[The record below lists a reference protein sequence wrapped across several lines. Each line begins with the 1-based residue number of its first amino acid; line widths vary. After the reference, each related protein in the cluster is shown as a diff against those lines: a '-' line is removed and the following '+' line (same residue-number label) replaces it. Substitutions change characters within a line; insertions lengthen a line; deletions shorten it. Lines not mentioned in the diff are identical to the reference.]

1 MRTNTDTPDGRGS
14 DGFSDWLR
22 RVRQRLIELQFYDS
36 TTIAFEQTTRGV
48 RAHVKGSNIS
58 GGGAATN
65 PFVDFWD
72 PTLPYAGG
80 SIVQV
85 PSPTTYNA
93 IVIQPGTYALRQG
106 LSTTAG
112 PVYNSIPQYPY
123 PTSAGV
129 GNINTGYPVFPYC
142 FWILIAFGPKIIGTC
157 AGGSGV
163 QEYANTTGTF

>member
-1 MRTNTDTPDGRGS
+1 MSNPYYTVGS
-14 DGFSDWLR
+14 LYR
-22 RVRQRLIELQFYDS
+22 DS
-36 TTIAFEQTTRGV
+36 ATGNLYYCTGA
-48 RAHVKGSNIS
+48 GSKSGSTWQKIS
-58 GGGAATN
+58 GGGGGG
-65 PFVDFWD
+65 FVDFWD
-72 PTLPYAGG
+72 PSVAYTAG

-85 PSPTTYNA
+85 PSATTYNS

-106 LSTTAG
+106 LNTTAG

>member
-1 MRTNTDTPDGRGS
+1 MRTHTNNPDGSGNGPES
-14 DGFSDWLR
+14 DYLNR
-22 RVRQRLIELQFYDS
+22 IRQRLLELQFYDS
-36 TTIAFEQTTRGV
+36 QTIAFEQTTRGV
-48 RAHVKGSNIS
+48 RAHVRNPQFA
-58 GGGAATN
+58 GGEATN

-72 PTLPYAGG
+72 YTLAYTGG

-85 PSPTTYNA
+85 PSATTYNS

-106 LSTTAG
+106 LNTTAG

-123 PTSAGV
+123 PTSAGA